1 MNSMQ
6 YSDNLCQAIEIIAN
20 NVVQGL
26 NYDKTILCTITNID
40 NAKQGQYTVSDGS
53 STYIAYSSIK
63 TYKLNT
69 QVYVLIP
76 NGDYNQQKMIVGD
89 YSTFLSEDKGYSLPI
104 DTIIPVEKLE
114 YENSDTTFG
123 LIANANKE
131 KGSAIPVLSQTEL
144 KLGPQYTRLAI
155 EGDFQTNFNQSVIDG
170 NYGIVV
176 LLSGKDEN
184 DNNITDQVYSFN
196 CSDFFGNPYNFTA
209 AVTQSV
215 VFDISDFKK
224 IEVIKVQ
231 VQESG
236 DFYDVEKKYLPV
248 DETANIIIK
257 NLTFTFGFDINEYNN
272 NDLLISSKNEL
283 TYDNEGQKDL
293 LLNWIRQRNNKTLF
307 SINNEDDI
315 TSDNYNYLKG
325 LQNKEYISTYWYN
338 YTLENIP
345 TDSLLKE
352 DLWKVSSYYNNQ
364 FYSLEE
370 LKDASSI
377 SSLFTFSFNPSIRN
391 FREKVKTVIAI
402 SGCLSKKTLKTQE
415 IEVDNKLLEVV
426 LVQEMV
432 EHGQTIS
439 KPEYEY
445 MYYSPKDEL
454 IIENIFNEE
463 YSGLDEEQKP
473 IKEKIPAYKQNTD
486 GTYTRVN
493 EEYQKVIVEWVQY
506 YQKESLSI
514 DDKGKVQFEN
524 NNKNKPIYSSSEFI
538 YLTSNEFFNLNSQYY
553 DNDKKEWNQ
562 NIEEVEGKI
571 YKGYKLT
578 LTPLVLLKSNEVVFE
593 NIDKGSYKRLNL
605 INNIELECLDEL
617 KGRYFIYGLD
627 NKISLN
633 MANNGGRRIQVNFN
647 SINSK
652 DVKSDNIKIQ
662 WKIPV
667 NNTMISEPTEEELST
682 DIYDEDFLIW
692 NLDDERNPSYWVS
705 NEITIKNT
713 ASGSKDTTD
722 FLTMSIP
729 YGIKDYYS
737 PSLTNNIII
746 CLIKKVVNGAK
757 ENDITI
763 NQAEF
768 ELLFGPSGTNGTS
781 YTLTLSFEKQYKK
794 EGNKF
799 LLISN
804 EKQSFLRG
812 GKDGNN
818 PWVKVEAH
826 LYDGKNLVLDEDLS
840 VQFGWYVDPTV
851 KRTKQQT
858 VELDSVN
865 EVAEKKNYCYIKS
878 LYNDDPDNNFY
889 PSEHCAILQG
899 TIDYQGK
906 ELTAYLPIPMCFY
919 NDIYGFEGVDK
930 IIYNANG
937 TNPKYYKNAHKIF
950 KQNNK
955 EITEEDYT
963 VEYQVCINQK
973 YSTNL
978 ELKEQQ
984 FYPKMIED
992 EDTNEWHLIP
1002 PGIFYSNTSKV
1013 ISIRVENTGNQETI
1027 FMQPILILQNQF
1039 GNSMLNDWDGNLLID
1054 EDNNSILAA
1063 QIAAGKKDTNNTFTG
1078 VLMGAVSEKDT
1089 NDSTPKS
1096 GLYGYHQGVL
1106 SFGFKEDGTAFIGK
1120 SGRGRIEFNGTSGTI
1135 TSSNWTTN
1143 SKGMHLDLDDGVAQ
1157 FKNSGGFIKIDPTKT
1172 DELFVIKDKNSKIL
1186 INIGTGTNK
1195 YYLQSASWSSS
1206 LGMHLNLNN
1215 GQAQFRNSGG
1225 YVSINPNDSV
1235 RLFRVD
1241 DEYGNR
1247 LMNIGTGYY
1256 YLQSSDYISGVRGF
1270 RLNLQSHNFS
1280 LQQFLPKKDLTN
1292 AGITLSNSSDGY
1304 FKIVKN
1310 RARLAK
1316 NVSLKAPGDTEEK
1329 KYHMYIDPWGQ
1340 NIYLRDCNTGSF
1352 YSVGKT
1358 KNFCLLDIGIERTTK
1373 TFTLTSD
1380 DKTTQWTGYR
1390 FRILGTTG
1398 LQNVVNNM
1406 TNKTLLDVTSNSSAW
1421 SYNNSSDRLEH
1432 KGSISGG
1439 KTYTNLYYPLEYA
1452 TATIRTD
1459 QFERALSGTG
1469 HTNSMAYQPGS
1480 NRFFSVRS
1488 KSNQKNTIAGYLC
1501 DFTDGNTSS
1510 TGKSYTLTVD
1520 NNDGGVGFWEIAIPK
1535 DNDKILYGL
1544 TDQLYKYT
1552 MSDYN
1557 SNFVYEETIAA
1568 LSSFKNSNYTYQ
1580 GMAAD
1585 DKYIYLPRFK
1595 TGNLNTQDIQ
1605 IISAKDGSKQTT
1617 ISFSSLD
1624 RDYEIEELD
1633 FLDGYMYVSFSRVAG
1648 YATGYINKIYK
1659 FKYSNTNIPSTLD
1672 LINDVIDSWIVIN
1685 NYNTTHYSGQ
1695 GFCVGKVTYLSDNK
1709 EKTSNCFINGFWNG
1723 DNEANGLA
1731 LINIMGSSNFQEEEA
1746 VNLFFV
1752 SKNSYYLQSEN
1763 YRYSG
1768 IVGSVGNTGL
1778 HLNLET
1784 GRLNAFSFNMQLGKS
1799 DGSYIK
1805 IDSGASSSPIQ
1816 VYGPPVTSGNRK
1828 KCVIGWNGVLTAEGA
1843 NITGT
1848 ITATSG
1854 SFEDCTIKNG
1864 CTIGEWS
1871 VGSKCLYYGDA
1882 AFGTSKAFLYPTGKS
1897 LTQFNVTKNWVLGI
1911 GSSFGVT
1918 SSGELYASAGKIGNC
1933 TIDSSGKLVVPAAN
1947 ITGTLSVGHIDT
1959 GSITIGA
1966 SQVTSGTF
1974 STARIPNLSV
1984 DKLTAGHLSGF
1995 TIQTGTS
2002 QNYVYLSSTGAEFRW
2017 GNTVYGIITTTA
2029 TKPANNYTNYEKYW
2043 TLLGKNSNINAISF
2057 GFDVNGTPAYFLFKD
2072 DTITYELKENS
2083 SGPYFSYSGHAPHTF
2098 SAGSLHVRKGDLVV
2112 SEGDLGIGGAILGLE
2127 GGLFLGPVYAP
2138 NTLSVATNA
2147 VTSDSDARIKKDIN
2161 ALSNT
2166 KYEIFFNTLKPVSYQ
2181 FINGTSDRTH
2191 LGFISQEVEEGLLES
2206 GLDSYDFAGFVI
2218 DESDEEG
2225 LGGYKYQLR
2234 YSEFI
2239 ALNTHMIQ
2247 KCLKRIDELENE
2259 IKTLKAQ
2266 L

>member
-6 YSDNLCQAIEIIAN
+6 YSNNLCQAIEIIAN

-40 NAKQGQYTVSDGS
+40 KAKQGQYTVSDGS

-89 YSTFLSEDKGYSLPI
+89 YSTSSSEDKGYSLPI

-123 LIANANKE
+123 LIANENKE
-131 KGSAIPVLSQTEL
+131 KGSAISVLSQTEL

-155 EGDFQTNFNQSVIDG
+155 EGDFQTSFKQSVIDG

-184 DNNITDQVYSFN
+184 DNNITDRVYSFN
-196 CSDFFGNPYNFTA
+196 CNNFFGNPYNFTA

-248 DETANIIIK
+248 NEIANIIIK
-257 NLTFTFGFDINEYNN
+257 NLTFTLGFDINEYDN

-293 LLNWIRQRNNKTLF
+293 LLNWVRQRNNKTLF
-307 SINNEDDI
+307 GINSKTDI
-315 TSDNYNYLKG
+315 SLNNYNYLRHLWRNSPDSGEDKLYYAG
-325 LQNKEYISTYWYN
+325 KTSNYISVYWYN

-364 FYSLEE
+364 FYSSEE
-370 LKDASSI
+370 LKDAFSD

-426 LVQEMV
+426 LVQEMT
-432 EHGQTIS
+432 EHGQTIN

-445 MYYSPKDEL
+445 IYYSPKDEL
-454 IIENIFNEE
+454 IIEDIFNEE

-473 IKEKIPAYKQNTD
+473 IKEKIPAYKQNAD
-486 GTYTRVN
+486 GTYISVN
-493 EEYQKVIVEWVQY
+493 EEYQRVVVEWVQY
-506 YQKESLSI
+506 YQKEDLSI
-514 DDKGKVQFEN
+514 NNKGEIQFEN
-524 NNKNKPIYSSSEFI
+524 NNKNKPIYSTSEFI
-538 YLTSNEFFNLNSQYY
+538 YLTVDEFSNLNSQYY
-553 DNDKKEWNQ
+553 NNNDGKWYQ
-562 NIEEVEGKI
+562 NIDAEEGKI

-578 LTPLVLLKSNEVVFE
+578 LTPLVLFKSNEISFE
-593 NIDKGSYKRLNL
+593 NTDEGSYKRLNL
-605 INNIELECLDEL
+605 INNMELKCLDEFE
-617 KGRYFIYGLD
+617 GRYFIYGLD
-627 NKISLN
+627 NTISMN

-647 SINSK
+647 SINSE
-652 DVKSDNIKIQ
+652 DVKSDNVKIQ

-667 NNTMISEPTEEELST
+667 NNTMISEPTEEKLST
-682 DIYDEDFLIW
+682 DIYDKDFLIW
-692 NLDDERNPSYWVS
+692 NLDDEKNPSYWIS

-737 PSLTNNIII
+737 PSLTNNTII
-746 CLIKKVVNGAK
+746 CLIKKVVNGA
-757 ENDITI
+757 EASDITV
-763 NQAEF
+763 NQIEF
-768 ELLFGPSGTNGTS
+768 ELLFGPSGTNGTD
-781 YTLTLSFEKQYKK
+781 YTLKMSLGKVY
-794 EGNKF
+794 N
-799 LLISN
+799 SN
-804 EKQSFLRG
+804 YEETSSEKQSFIKRNSPNDYI
-812 GKDGNN
+812 KIDWN
-818 PWVKVEAH
+818 
-826 LYDGKNLVLDEDLS
+826 LYDGKNLVQNATGLKCSWWVTPEWTNGKSTIQLEFEENS
-840 VQFGWYVDPTV
+840 
-851 KRTKQQT
+851 
-858 VELDSVN
+858 N
-865 EVAEKKNYCYIKS
+865 NYFIHSCYNS
-878 LYNDDPDNNFY
+878 SNNNFNLTK
-889 PSEHCAILQG
+889 HCAILKG
-899 TIDYQGK
+899 TLTYNGI
-906 ELTAYLPIPMCFY
+906 ELEAYLPIPMRY
-919 NDIYGFEGVDK
+919 DTSENKIAGYEGVDK
-930 IIYNANG
+930 IIYDGNG
-937 TNPKYYKNAHKIF
+937 TNPIYYKNEHKF
-950 KQNNK
+950 YDSSQK
-955 EITEEDYT
+955 EITYNSPLKWYIYVNREKRTSRKDKNYFPTFMDGES
-963 VEYQVCINQK
+963 N
-973 YSTNL
+973 TNK
-978 ELKEQQ
+978 LKPSNI
-984 FYPKMIED
+984 Y
-992 EDTNEWHLIP
+992 
-1002 PGIFYSNTSKV
+1002 YSNNEKA
-1013 ISIRVENTGNQETI
+1013 ISIIASKSSISDETPAEDII
-1027 FMQPILILQNQF
+1027 FAQPVLIIQNRF
-1039 GNSMLNDWDGNLLID
+1039 GNSMLNKWDGNLLID

-1063 QIAAGKKDTNNTFTG
+1063 QIAAGSKDNNNKFSG
-1078 VLMGAVSEKDT
+1078 VLMGAVGQDGTSAKH
-1089 NDSTPKS
+1089 
-1096 GLYGYHQGVL
+1096 GLYGYSSGAL

-1120 SGRGRIEFNGTSGTI
+1120 SGSGRINFNGTESTI
-1135 TSSNWTTN
+1135 TSSAWTTAN
-1143 SKGMHLDLDDGVAQ
+1143 KQGMHLDLDDGIAQ

-1172 DELFVIKDKNSKIL
+1172 DELFVIKDKDSKIL

-1241 DEYGNR
+1241 DEHGNR

-1256 YLQSSDYISGVRGF
+1256 YLQSSDYISGIRGF

-1316 NVSLKAPGDTEEK
+1316 NVEFKAPGETEAK

-1340 NIYLRDCNTGSF
+1340 NVYLRDCSTGSF

-1358 KNFCLLDIGIERTTK
+1358 KNFCLLNIGIERTTK

-1421 SYNNSSDRLEH
+1421 SYNISSDRLEH
-1432 KGSISGG
+1432 KGSVSGG

-1488 KSNQKNTIAGYLC
+1488 KSSQKNTIAGYLC
-1501 DFTDGNTSS
+1501 DFTNGNTSS

-1648 YATGYINKIYK
+1648 YATGYVNKIYK

-1672 LINDVIDSWIVIN
+1672 LIEDVIDSWIVIN

-1695 GFCVGKVTYLSDNK
+1695 GFCVGQVTYLSDDK

-1828 KCVIGWNGVLTAEGA
+1828 KCVIGWNGILTAEGA

-1897 LTQFNVTKNWVLGI
+1897 LTQFNVAKNWVLGI

-1933 TIDSSGKLVVPAAN
+1933 IIDSSGKLVVPAAN
-1947 ITGTLSVGHIDT
+1947 ITGTLDASHINATNLKVDAANITGTLDANVVTIENLTVSNASITSLSVGKL
-1959 GSITIGA
+1959 
-1966 SQVTSGTF
+1966 TSGTCNAAAKFTNINVSDGGNIGVWHITKDGALYSDYSF
-1974 STARIPNLSV
+1974 STTIVNVPITVYARAWIHSPGLASDDDSGKGLWVYSV
-1984 DKLTAGHLSGF
+1984 QHRIGDSG
-1995 TIQTGTS
+1995 
-2002 QNYVYLSSTGAEFRW
+2002 NYTGAFYVTSD
-2017 GNTVYGIITTTA
+2017 GGCYATTFENSSDKRLKTSF
-2029 TKPANNYTNYEKYW
+2029 KNIEDYEKIFYDLKP
-2043 TLLGKNSNINAISF
+2043 T
-2057 GFDVNGTPAYFLFKD
+2057 TFLFKHQAINNSRYCGFLAQD
-2072 DTITYELKENS
+2072 VVQTLQNHNINEKIFYSYENVNNDLFYSTGEDNGKKYSLQYNS
-2083 SGPYFSYSGHAPHTF
+2083 
-2098 SAGSLHVRKGDLVV
+2098 
-2112 SEGDLGIGGAILGLE
+2112 
-2127 GGLFLGPVYAP
+2127 
-2138 NTLSVATNA
+2138 
-2147 VTSDSDARIKKDIN
+2147 
-2161 ALSNT
+2161 
-2166 KYEIFFNTLKPVSYQ
+2166 
-2181 FINGTSDRTH
+2181 
-2191 LGFISQEVEEGLLES
+2191 
-2206 GLDSYDFAGFVI
+2206 
-2218 DESDEEG
+2218 
-2225 LGGYKYQLR
+2225 
-2234 YSEFI
+2234 FI